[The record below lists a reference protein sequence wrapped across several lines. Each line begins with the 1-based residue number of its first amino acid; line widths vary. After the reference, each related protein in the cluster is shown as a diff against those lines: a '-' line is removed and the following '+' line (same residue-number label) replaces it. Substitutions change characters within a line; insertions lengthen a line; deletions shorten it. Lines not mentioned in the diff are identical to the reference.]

1 MDPIGETSG
10 VACAWLAGAPAL
22 LFALAQLE
30 RPLETYF
37 VSTLLVALAEMGD
50 RTQLLA
56 IMLASRFRKP
66 VPILMGILV
75 ATLANHTLAA
85 LAGFYVSSLLSA
97 QWFKY
102 AISVSFILMALW
114 ALVPDKEDE
123 DDKPDRLGRMGVF
136 LATAVSFFLVE
147 MGDKTQVA
155 TAALA
160 ARFHGVLL
168 VAAGTTTGMMLANI
182 PAVFLGHSVTRVLPI
197 NVLRYAA
204 AALYL
209 VLGVWGVAVTAGWL
223 K

>member
-1 MDPIGETSG
+1 
-10 VACAWLAGAPAL
+10 
-22 LFALAQLE
+22 
-30 RPLETYF
+30 LETYL

-66 VPILMGILV
+66 APILLGIFV
-75 ATLANHTLAA
+75 ATIANHTLAA
-85 LAGFYVSSLLSA
+85 LAGFYVSSLLEA
-97 QWFKY
+97 RWFRY
-102 AISVSFILMALW
+102 AVSLSFVAMALW
-114 ALVPDKEDE
+114 ALIPDKEDE
-123 DDKPDRLGRMGVF
+123 DDKPDRLGKLGVF

-160 ARFHGVLL
+160 ARYHGVLL

-197 NVLRYAA
+197 KWLRIA
-204 AALYL
+204 AALLYL
-209 VLGVWGVAVTAGWL
+209 ALGVWGVAATAGWIR
-223 K
+223 